1 MMPRPDI
8 ALLNVHYRRIPV
20 MAIGRDV
27 YCDTRI
33 QLRKLEQLFPGSA
46 LSPTSP
52 EAATLQKLFE
62 IWAIEGGLFAR
73 ASQLIPS
80 EMPLLKDPKF
90 QKDREDFS
98 GRPWTKENIDKNRP
112 EALVMARKGFVLL
125 EGLMKDGR
133 DWVQKTKEPTLADI
147 EGKCKPPCEC
157 CA

>member
-1 MMPRPDI
+1 MPRPDI
-8 ALLNVHYRRIPV
+8 ALLNVHYRRVPI

-33 QLRKLEQLFPGSA
+33 QLRKLEQLFPGSV

-80 EMPLLKDPKF
+80 EMPLLKDVKF

-98 GRPWTKENIDKNRP
+98 GRPWTKQNIDKNRP

-133 DWVQKTKEPTLADI
+133 EWVQKTKEPTLADI
-147 EGKCKPPCEC
+147 EGVYSPHWGDC
-157 CA
+157 C

>member
-1 MMPRPDI
+1 MPRPDL
-8 ALLNVHYRRIPV
+8 ALLNVHYRRIPI

-33 QLRKLEQLFPGSA
+33 QLRKLEQLFPGST

-62 IWAIEGGLFAR
+62 IWTIEGGLFTR

-80 EMPLLKDPKF
+80 DMPLLKDTKF

-133 DWVQKTKEPTLADI
+133 EWVQKTNEPTLADI
-147 EGKCKPPCEC
+147 EGPFVAPFEVC
-157 CA
+157 C